1 MTEPTSPQHPL
12 RVDRLTADAFRPR
25 LGDLALDLAADSQIG
40 VVVGLP
46 GESAKSYHLRT
57 PGGGSDWRAAGDG
70 STLRPVSV
78 PVTHA
83 TPRDGATRYDDCTGT
98 TAFPILVHHADG
110 GTSDSALVLTTDE
123 FTRLH
128 ARFGELMERDSTS

>member
-1 MTEPTSPQHPL
+1 MVEPTLPQHPL
-12 RVDRLTADAFRPR
+12 RVARLTADAYRPR

-78 PVTHA
+78 LVTHT
-83 TPRDGATRYDDCTGT
+83 TPRDGAARYDDFTGT

-110 GTSDSALVLTTDE
+110 GTSDSALVLTADE
-123 FTRLH
+123 F
-128 ARFGELMERDSTS
+128 ARYYALFGELRGRGATS

>member
-1 MTEPTSPQHPL
+1 M
-12 RVDRLTADAFRPR
+12 
-25 LGDLALDLAADSQIG
+25 G